1 MSRTKEWLM
10 DQVQADVDDL
20 LSRVAELEIG
30 IIRLLAALE
39 AVASDI
45 ADDTSEAW
53 ISPPVRRQVLG
64 AIESGKAVQS

>member
-10 DQVQADVDDL
+10 DQVQADVDEL
-20 LSRVAELEIG
+20 LARVGHLEAG
-30 IIRLLAALE
+30 IAQLLAALE

-45 ADDTSEAW
+45 ADEHSEAW

-64 AIESGKAVQS
+64 AIERGKAVRS